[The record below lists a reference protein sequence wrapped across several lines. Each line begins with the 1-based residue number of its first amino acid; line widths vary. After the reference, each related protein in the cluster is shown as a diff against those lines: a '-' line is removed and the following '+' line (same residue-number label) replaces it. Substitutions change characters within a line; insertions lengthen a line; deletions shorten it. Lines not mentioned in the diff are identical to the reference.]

1 MQTFISMALLAV
13 IGVFLALV
21 NFRLLLYPI
30 LPRLN
35 PLRHGKELA
44 LSGNTLFISDLH
56 LRSDQRFAFTY
67 NLRGLIQ
74 ARRVSNLVIVGDL
87 FDSSK
92 DMRRILGNPSS
103 LSPLRNILGI
113 DQTSVRAFWVLG
125 SPGHDP
131 RDFKIEGNGE
141 QTEVLGHC
149 ALIKMPGFDVVA
161 YHGHDFSRVGA
172 LAHACDRFLARL
184 GMEKLWKRLAKV
196 NPSSWVVSGHTHIPG
211 IDIPARVAN
220 CGGWQTVPL
229 LVKPARTGLLFI
241 ERAANPELVHLGT

>member
-1 MQTFISMALLAV
+1 MFLLAV
-13 IGVFLALV
+13 IAAFLTLA

-30 LPRLN
+30 IPRLN

-56 LRSDQRFAFTY
+56 LKSTELFTFTD
-67 NLRGLIQ
+67 NLRNLIQ
-74 ARRVSNLVIVGDL
+74 AQRVSNLVIVGDL
-87 FDSSK
+87 FDSWK
-92 DMRRILGNPSS
+92 DMRGLLGNPPSFA
-103 LSPLRNILGI
+103 LVRNLLGI
-113 DQTSVRAFWVLG
+113 GQTPVRAFWVLG

-131 RDFKIEGNGE
+131 RDFQIEGNGE
-141 QTEVLGHC
+141 QTEALGHC
-149 ALIKMPGFDVVA
+149 ALIKMPGFNVVA

-172 LAHACDRFLARL
+172 LAHAYDRFLVRL

-211 IDIPARVAN
+211 IDDKARVAN

-229 LVKPARTGLLFI
+229 LVKPARTGLLFT
-241 ERAANPELVHLGT
+241 ERAANPEIVHLGA